1 MDEQGLQNLLALGF
15 TYEDLYK
22 RGLLVLKSAEQN
34 QQNQQN
40 QQQNQQNQ
48 QQDAAAALTAVL
60 ESFKD
65 DLIKAIQKTNLRDAT
80 RGKNENLSLDDAIAG
95 LMKGDSTNG

>member
-22 RGLLVLKSAEQN
+22 RGLLVLKSTE
-34 QQNQQN
+34 QQN
-40 QQQNQQNQ
+40 QQQNQQQ
-48 QQDAAAALTAVL
+48 QNAAAALTAVL

-65 DLIKAIQKTNLRDAT
+65 DLIKAIQKTNLRDTT
-80 RGKNENLSLDDAIAG
+80 RDENKKLSLDDAIAG
-95 LMKGDSTNG
+95 LMKGDSSNG